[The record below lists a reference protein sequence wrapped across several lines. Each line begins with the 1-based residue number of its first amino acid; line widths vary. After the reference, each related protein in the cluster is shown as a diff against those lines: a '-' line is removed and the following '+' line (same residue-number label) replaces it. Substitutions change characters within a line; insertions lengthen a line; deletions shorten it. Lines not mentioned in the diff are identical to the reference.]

1 MRRSPLLAK
10 DERGIALVM
19 VIWALALLSLM
30 AASFLSEARVEL
42 RRAVNL
48 RERAEA
54 EALAEAGINLALAR
68 LVAESGGTAPQSWTE
83 RVGGGTVTITLTD
96 ERGKI
101 DLNGAEPALIA
112 SLFEAV
118 GAGEPA
124 AKALSAA
131 IADFRDADRATA
143 TDGAE
148 DAAYPAGS
156 GGAKDAPFE
165 TADELMQVRGMTP
178 DLFDRVAP
186 LVTIHSALPTIDP
199 LLAPE
204 GVLRAIPHIDQ
215 AELARFLAV
224 RKKTAPILQAR
235 GREREQPGAAER
247 RAKAYADL
255 QSALPRRNAVDGYFT
270 IEGSTPPAFTISA
283 EGATA
288 TGARYRREVV
298 ARPLEGGESPIELLE
313 WRRPRTASGY

>member
-1 MRRSPLLAK
+1 MRRSRLLAR

-42 RRAVNL
+42 RRAANL

-54 EALAEAGINLALAR
+54 EAIAEAGISLALAR
-68 LVAESGGTAPQSWTE
+68 LVAEHGGTAPQSWTE
-83 RVGGGTVTITLTD
+83 RVAEGNVAITLTD

-101 DLNGAEPALIA
+101 DLNAADPALLA
-112 SLFEAV
+112 SLFET
-118 GAGEPA
+118 AGVNEPA
-124 AKALSAA
+124 AKALAA
-131 IADFRDADRATA
+131 AVADFRDADRATA

-148 DAAYPAGS
+148 DASYPANS

-165 TADELMQVRGMTP
+165 SADELLQVSGMTP
-178 DLFDRVAP
+178 ELFDRLAP
-186 LVTIHSALPTIDP
+186 LVTTHSAVPTIDP

-204 GVLRAIPHIDQ
+204 GVLRAIPHIDA
-215 AELARFLAV
+215 AELARFIAV
-224 RKKTAPILQAR
+224 RKKVAPLLQAA
-235 GREREQPGAAER
+235 GREREQAGAAER

-255 QSALPRRNAVDGYFT
+255 QAALPRRNAVEGYFT

-283 EGATA
+283 EGSTK

-298 ARPLEGGESPIELLE
+298 ARTLEGDQSPVELLE
-313 WRRPRTASGY
+313 WRRPRRAAGY